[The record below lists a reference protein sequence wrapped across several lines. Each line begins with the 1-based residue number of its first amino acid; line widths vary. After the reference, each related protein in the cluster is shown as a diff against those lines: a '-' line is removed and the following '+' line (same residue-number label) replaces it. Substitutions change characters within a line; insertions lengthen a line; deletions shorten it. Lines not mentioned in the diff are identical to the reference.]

1 LPTRTSSREIF
12 PPSSWSA
19 TIVRRSDIRGLCLIL
34 DADILIVDAGKALAT
49 ALAAGVRLF
58 QYRNKGGSRK
68 EVYNVSF
75 ALAGMVK
82 RSGGVFIVNDHA
94 DIAKAVDADGVHL
107 GQDDI
112 PLEYGRKVMGG
123 DKLIG
128 ISTHSVEQARE
139 AEAAGADYIGF
150 GPLFPT
156 ATKDAGPYQGTEM
169 LRLLRKAVALP
180 VLAIGGVGPDNVV
193 EAMQAGADGVAVISA
208 VLSAPDP
215 GAAAHDLIKRINT
228 FGSTTNR

>member
-1 LPTRTSSREIF
+1 
-12 PPSSWSA
+12 
-19 TIVRRSDIRGLCLIL
+19 
-34 DADILIVDAGKALAT
+34 
-49 ALAAGVRLF
+49 
-58 QYRNKGGSRK
+58 
-68 EVYNVSF
+68 
-75 ALAGMVK
+75 MVK

-107 GQDDI
+107 GQDDL

-128 ISTHSVEQARE
+128 ISTHSVEQARK

-156 ATKDAGPYQGTEM
+156 TTKDAGPYQEAER
-169 LRLLRKAVALP
+169 LRLLRKAVTLP
-180 VLAIGGVGPDNVV
+180 VLAIGGIRPDNLA

-208 VLSAPDP
+208 VLSARDP
-215 GAAAHDLIKRINT
+215 GTAARDLIKRINT

>member
-1 LPTRTSSREIF
+1 
-12 PPSSWSA
+12 
-19 TIVRRSDIRGLCLIL
+19 LCLIL
-34 DADILIVDAGKALAT
+34 DADLLTVSAGKALEG

-58 QYRNKGGSRK
+58 QYRNKSGSRK
-68 EVYNVSF
+68 EIYKVSF
-75 ALAGMVK
+75 ELAGMVK

-112 PLEYGRKVMGG
+112 PLEYGRKILGG

-128 ISTHSVEQARE
+128 ISTHSVMQART

-156 ATKDAGPYQGTEM
+156 STKNAGPHQGIEM
-169 LRLLRKAVALP
+169 LQFLRNAVTLP
-180 VLAIGGVGPDNVV
+180 VLAIGGIRSDNLTEVL
-193 EAMQAGADGVAVISA
+193 QAGANGVAVISA

-215 GAAAHDLIKRINT
+215 GSAARDMLNRIST
-228 FGSTTNR
+228 FVSTTNR

>member
-1 LPTRTSSREIF
+1 MLT
-12 PPSSWSA
+12 
-19 TIVRRSDIRGLCLIL
+19 
-34 DADILIVDAGKALAT
+34 VDAGKALLA

-58 QYRNKGGSRK
+58 QYRNKSGSRK

-75 ALAGMVK
+75 ELAGMVK
-82 RSGGVFIVNDHA
+82 RSGGIFIVNDHA
-94 DIAKAVDADGVHL
+94 DIAKAADADGVHL
-107 GQDDI
+107 GQDDL

-156 ATKDAGPYQGTEM
+156 ATKDAGPYQGAEM
-169 LRLLRKAVALP
+169 LRLVRKAVTLP
-180 VLAIGGVGPDNVV
+180 VLAIGGIRPDNLA

-208 VLSAPDP
+208 VLSARDP
-215 GAAAHDLIKRINT
+215 GAAARDLIKRINT
-228 FGSTTNR
+228 FGFTTNR

>member
-1 LPTRTSSREIF
+1 M
-12 PPSSWSA
+12 
-19 TIVRRSDIRGLCLIL
+19 
-34 DADILIVDAGKALAT
+34 

-58 QYRNKGGSRK
+58 QYRNKSGSRR
-68 EVYNVSF
+68 EVYNASYE
-75 ALAGMVK
+75 LAGMVK

-107 GQDDI
+107 GQDDL
-112 PLEYGRKVMGG
+112 PLEYGRKILGR

-156 ATKDAGPYQGTEM
+156 TTKDAGTQQGAER
-169 LRLLRKAVALP
+169 LRLVRNAVTLP
-180 VLAIGGVGPDNVV
+180 VLAIGGIRPDTVA
-193 EAMQAGADGVAVISA
+193 ETMQAGADGVAVISA
-208 VLSAPDP
+208 VLSASDP
-215 GAAAHDLIKRINT
+215 GAVARDLIKRINAI
-228 FGSTTNR
+228 SSATNR

>member
-1 LPTRTSSREIF
+1 M
-12 PPSSWSA
+12 
-19 TIVRRSDIRGLCLIL
+19 
-34 DADILIVDAGKALAT
+34 

-58 QYRNKGGSRK
+58 QYRNKSGSRK
-68 EVYNVSF
+68 EVYNVSYE
-75 ALAGMVK
+75 LAGMVK

-107 GQDDI
+107 GQEDL
-112 PLEYGRKVMGG
+112 PLEYGRKVLGK

-156 ATKDAGPYQGTEM
+156 MTKDAGPHQGAER
-169 LRLLRKAVALP
+169 LRLLRNAVTLP
-180 VLAIGGVGPDNVV
+180 VLAIGGITPDTLA

-215 GAAAHDLIKRINT
+215 GAAARDLIKRINT
-228 FGSTTNR
+228 LGSTTNR

>member
-1 LPTRTSSREIF
+1 MLT
-12 PPSSWSA
+12 
-19 TIVRRSDIRGLCLIL
+19 
-34 DADILIVDAGKALAT
+34 VDAGKALLA

-58 QYRNKGGSRK
+58 QYRNKSGSRK

-75 ALAGMVK
+75 ELAGMVK

-107 GQDDI
+107 GQDDL

-156 ATKDAGPYQGTEM
+156 ATKDAGPYQGAEM
-169 LRLLRKAVALP
+169 LRLVRKAVTLP
-180 VLAIGGVGPDNVV
+180 VLAIGGIRPDNLA

-208 VLSAPDP
+208 VLSVQDP
-215 GAAAHDLIKRINT
+215 GAAARDLIKRINT

>member
-1 LPTRTSSREIF
+1 L
-12 PPSSWSA
+12 
-19 TIVRRSDIRGLCLIL
+19 
-34 DADILIVDAGKALAT
+34 

-58 QYRNKGGSRK
+58 QYRNKSGSRT
-68 EVYNVSF
+68 EIYNVSYE
-75 ALAGMVK
+75 LAGMVK

-94 DIAKAVDADGVHL
+94 DIAQAVDADGVHL
-107 GQDDI
+107 GQDDL
-112 PLEYGRKVMGG
+112 PLAYGRKVLGR

-128 ISTHSVEQARE
+128 VSTHSVEQARD

-156 ATKDAGPYQGTEM
+156 TTKDAGPHLGAKK
-169 LRLLRKAVALP
+169 LRLLRNAVRLP
-180 VLAIGGVGPDNVV
+180 VLAIGGIRPDNLS

-215 GAAAHDLIKRINT
+215 GAAARDMIERIT
-228 FGSTTNR
+228 ILRSTANR

>member
-1 LPTRTSSREIF
+1 MP
-12 PPSSWSA
+12 
-19 TIVRRSDIRGLCLIL
+19 
-34 DADILIVDAGKALAT
+34 AGDALA
-49 ALAAGVRLF
+49 AAHAAGVRLF
-58 QYRNKGGSRK
+58 QYRNKNGSRN
-68 EVYNVSF
+68 EIYHVSLE
-75 ALAGMVK
+75 LADRVR

-107 GQDDI
+107 GQDDL
-112 PLEYGRKVMGG
+112 PLAYGRKVLGR
-123 DKLIG
+123 DKFIG

-156 ATKDAGPYQGTEM
+156 TTKEAGHHLGAET
-169 LRLLRKAVALP
+169 LRSLRNAVTLP
-180 VLAIGGVGPDNVV
+180 VLAIGGIRPDNLA

-215 GAAAHDLIKRINT
+215 CAAACDLIRRINIL
-228 FGSTTNR
+228 GSTTNS

>member
-1 LPTRTSSREIF
+1 MTLS
-12 PPSSWSA
+12 
-19 TIVRRSDIRGLCLIL
+19 
-34 DADILIVDAGKALAT
+34 AGKTLAV

-58 QYRNKGGSRK
+58 QYRNKSGSRK
-68 EVYNVSF
+68 EIYNVSYE
-75 ALAGMVK
+75 LAGMVK

-107 GQDDI
+107 GQDDL
-112 PLEYGRKVMGG
+112 PLEYGRKVLGG
-123 DKLIG
+123 DKVIG

-156 ATKDAGPYQGTEM
+156 TTKNAGPHQGVER
-169 LRLLRKAVALP
+169 LRLLRNAVTLP
-180 VLAIGGVGPDNVV
+180 VLAIGGITLDTLG
-193 EAMQAGADGVAVISA
+193 EAMRAGADGVAVISA

-215 GAAAHDLIKRINT
+215 GAAARELIKRINILR
-228 FGSTTNR
+228 STANR

>member
-1 LPTRTSSREIF
+1 M
-12 PPSSWSA
+12 
-19 TIVRRSDIRGLCLIL
+19 
-34 DADILIVDAGKALAT
+34 

-58 QYRNKGGSRK
+58 QYRNKSGSRK
-68 EVYNVSF
+68 EVYSVSYE
-75 ALAGMVK
+75 LSGMVK

-107 GQDDI
+107 GQDDL
-112 PLEYGRKVMGG
+112 PFEYARKVLGR

-156 ATKDAGPYQGTEM
+156 TTKDAGPCQGVEK
-169 LRLLRKAVALP
+169 LRSLRNAVTLP
-180 VLAIGGVGPDNVV
+180 ILAIGGIRPDNIA
-193 EAMQAGADGVAVISA
+193 EAMHAGANGVAVVSA

-215 GAAAHDLIKRINT
+215 GAVARDLIDRIET
-228 FGSTTNR
+228 ARLHKQQRKGEER

>member
-1 LPTRTSSREIF
+1 M
-12 PPSSWSA
+12 
-19 TIVRRSDIRGLCLIL
+19 
-34 DADILIVDAGKALAT
+34 DADLLTLPAGKALAT

-58 QYRNKGGSRK
+58 QYRNKSGSRK
-68 EVYNVSF
+68 EVYNVSYE
-75 ALAGMVK
+75 LAGMVK

-107 GQDDI
+107 GQDDL
-112 PLEYGRKVMGG
+112 PVEYGRKVLGEG
-123 DKLIG
+123 KLIG

-156 ATKDAGPYQGTEM
+156 TTKDAGPHQGVEN
-169 LRLLRKAVALP
+169 LRSLRNAVTLP
-180 VLAIGGVGPDNVV
+180 VLAIGGITPDNLAEV
-193 EAMQAGADGVAVISA
+193 MQAGADGVAVISA

-215 GAAAHDLIKRINT
+215 GAVARDLIKRINT
-228 FGSTTNR
+228 LGSITNR

>member
-1 LPTRTSSREIF
+1 MLT
-12 PPSSWSA
+12 
-19 TIVRRSDIRGLCLIL
+19 
-34 DADILIVDAGKALAT
+34 VDAGKALLA

-58 QYRNKGGSRK
+58 QYRNKSGSRK

-75 ALAGMVK
+75 ELAGMVK
-82 RSGGVFIVNDHA
+82 RSGGIFIVNDHA
-94 DIAKAVDADGVHL
+94 DIAKAADADGVHL
-107 GQDDI
+107 GQDDL

-156 ATKDAGPYQGTEM
+156 ATKDAGPYQGAEM
-169 LRLLRKAVALP
+169 LRLVRKAVTLP
-180 VLAIGGVGPDNVV
+180 VLAIGGIRPDNLA

-208 VLSAPDP
+208 VLSARDP
-215 GAAAHDLIKRINT
+215 GTAARDLIKRINT

>member
-1 LPTRTSSREIF
+1 
-12 PPSSWSA
+12 
-19 TIVRRSDIRGLCLIL
+19 V
-34 DADILIVDAGKALAT
+34 

-58 QYRNKGGSRK
+58 QYRNKSGSRK

-75 ALAGMVK
+75 ELAGMVK
-82 RSGGVFIVNDHA
+82 RSGGVFIVNDYA

-107 GQDDI
+107 GQDDL

-128 ISTHSVEQARE
+128 ISTHSVEQARK

-156 ATKDAGPYQGTEM
+156 TTKDAGPYQEAER
-169 LRLLRKAVALP
+169 LRLLRKAVTLP
-180 VLAIGGVGPDNVV
+180 VLAIGGIRPDNLA

-208 VLSAPDP
+208 VLSARDP
-215 GAAAHDLIKRINT
+215 GTAARDLIKRINT

>member
-1 LPTRTSSREIF
+1 MQTSSREIF

-34 DADILIVDAGKALAT
+34 DADLLTLPAAKALAT

-58 QYRNKGGSRK
+58 QYRNKSGSRK
-68 EVYNVSF
+68 EVYNVSYE
-75 ALAGMVK
+75 LAGMVK

-107 GQDDI
+107 GQDDL
-112 PLEYGRKVMGG
+112 PVEYGRKVLGEG
-123 DKLIG
+123 KLIG

-156 ATKDAGPYQGTEM
+156 TTKDAGPHQGVEN
-169 LRLLRKAVALP
+169 LRSLRNAVTLP
-180 VLAIGGVGPDNVV
+180 VLAIGGITPDNLAEV
-193 EAMQAGADGVAVISA
+193 MQAGADGVAVISA

-215 GAAAHDLIKRINT
+215 GAVARDLIKRINT
-228 FGSTTNR
+228 LGSITNR